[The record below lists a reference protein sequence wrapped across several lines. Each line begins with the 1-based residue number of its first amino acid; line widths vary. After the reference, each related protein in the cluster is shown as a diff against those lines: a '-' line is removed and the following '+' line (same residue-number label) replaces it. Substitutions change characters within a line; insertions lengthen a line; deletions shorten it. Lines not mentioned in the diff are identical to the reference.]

1 MAWRVSGKGAGGF
14 PARVAHALSRFHYTR
29 LGTSDRCVARGFL
42 SKATELSQAQMPR
55 LVGQFTKSGH
65 VLDGCGGAPR
75 RPFERCQTAADIW
88 PLAEADATA
97 GTDGWTGDA
106 QGHAVGVRGGRRHRL
121 RAPGAHLERTLLQPA
136 PVHNQQAPAHRPATP
151 ARAARAGPLRRQRAR
166 LVAAEVSQP
175 TIRPQCPIPLRRL
188 RRHMFVN
195 LDAAVRSDAHGLH
208 VHGRVSTPVGLAVHW
223 RLPDPAPR
231 ASHPFAASP
240 VTLTRGAV
248 PCVSELEAAGASTNR
263 CRAPSRERT
272 QARAGSV

>member
-75 RPFERCQTAADIW
+75 RPFERCHTAADIW

-121 RAPGAHLERTLLQPA
+121 RAPGARLERTLLQPA

-151 ARAARAGPLRRQRAR
+151 RAR
-166 LVAAEVSQP
+166 GAGGSTSAPARPPRRSRSLATDDTPSMSDTAPPPQKAHVRQP
-175 TIRPQCPIPLRRL
+175 GRCGTVGCTWTPCSW
-188 RRHMFVN
+188 
-195 LDAAVRSDAHGLH
+195 AGLH
-208 VHGRVSTPVGLAVHW
+208 SSGFGCA
-223 RLPDPAPR
+223 
-231 ASHPFAASP
+231 
-240 VTLTRGAV
+240 
-248 PCVSELEAAGASTNR
+248 LEATRSGAACESSVR
-263 CRAPSRERT
+263 GV
-272 QARAGSV
+272 ARHAHPRRGTMCV